1 MARVHK
7 PARVDPAAPSFKGAG
22 RIAAEKGVAMAV
34 GKDIVT
40 WFDGRWHKGNFAVIG
55 AADHGAWLGSQVFDG
70 ARQFEGMRPDLDRH
84 SARILLSAA
93 AMGMVAPVDAATVQG
108 LMLEGCSMF
117 APDAALYL
125 RPMMW
130 AQDSAP
136 GIIDLVPE
144 STAFAIC
151 IEALAMPEPGDF
163 ALTVSPYRRPHP
175 DTAMTEAKAGSLYA
189 NNGRIMADA
198 RARGFNN
205 ALSLDHEG
213 NVAETASTNVFAV
226 RDAVVFTPVPNGTFL
241 NGITR
246 QRVIALLRADRVEV
260 IEASMTTAD
269 FIAAEEIFVTGN
281 IAKVMPVSRFEDRI
295 LPPGPVA
302 ARARALYWDFAHSR

>member
-1 MARVHK
+1 
-7 PARVDPAAPSFKGAG
+7 
-22 RIAAEKGVAMAV
+22 MAV

-40 WFDGRWHKGNFAVIG
+40 WFDGAWHRGNVPVIG

-70 ARQFEGMRPDLDRH
+70 ARQFDGARPDLDLH
-84 SARILLSAA
+84 SARIIRSAA
-93 AMGMVAPVDAATVQG
+93 AMGMQAPIDAATVQG
-108 LMLEGCSMF
+108 LMEEGCRMF

-130 AQDSAP
+130 ARDSAP
-136 GIIDLVPE
+136 GIIDLVPD

-151 IEALAMPEPGDF
+151 IEALPMPEPGGF
-163 ALTVSPYRRPHP
+163 TLTVSPYRRPHP

-189 NNGRIMADA
+189 NNGRIMAEA

-226 RDAVVFTPVPNGTFL
+226 RDGVVFTPIPNGTFL

-246 QRVIALLRADRVEV
+246 QRIIGLLRADGVEV
-260 IEASMTTAD
+260 VETSMSVADFDTAD
-269 FIAAEEIFVTGN
+269 EIFVTGN
-281 IAKVMPVSRFEDRI
+281 IAKVMPVARFEGRD

>member
-1 MARVHK
+1 VRAGTGGNNG
-7 PARVDPAAPSFKGAG
+7 GA
-22 RIAAEKGVAMAV
+22 AMAV

-40 WFDGRWHKGNFAVIG
+40 WFDGRWHKGNVPVIG

-70 ARQFEGMRPDLDRH
+70 ARQFDGTRPDLDRH
-84 SARILLSAA
+84 SARIIRSAA
-93 AMGMVAPVDAATVQG
+93 AMGMRAPVDAATVQG
-108 LMLEGCSMF
+108 LMEEGCALF
-117 APDAALYL
+117 PKGAALYL

-151 IEALAMPEPGDF
+151 IEALAMPQPGGF

-189 NNGRIMADA
+189 NNGRIMAEA

-213 NVAETASTNVFAV
+213 HVAETASTNVFAV
-226 RDAVVFTPVPNGTFL
+226 RDGVVFTPVPNGTFL

-246 QRVIALLRADRVEV
+246 QRVIGLLRGDGVEV
-260 IEASMTTAD
+260 RETSMTIAD
-269 FIAAEEIFVTGN
+269 FHAADEIFVTGN
-281 IAKVMPVSRFEDRI
+281 IAKVMPVARFEDRA
-295 LPPGPVA
+295 LPPGPIA